1 MVIINNLQHQSQ
13 EEIEIKRLSSYFII
27 IPMK

>member
-1 MVIINNLQHQSQ
+1 MLIISNLKHQYQ
-13 EEIEIKRLSSYFII
+13 GIIESERLSSYFII